1 MLKDLW
7 DSERVAQHIKVVNN
21 RLENDGVCRIEM
33 EMKMEM

>member
-7 DSERVAQHIKVVNN
+7 DSKRVAQHIKAVNN

-33 EMKMEM
+33 EMQMEM